1 MAATLEKNVVILKYQ
16 NGVDDKG
23 DPKFTT
29 QRFSKIK
36 DDATDDS
43 VLSVGNAINTVI
55 DSSLKEVFKEETYIL
70 S

>member
-1 MAATLEKNVVILKYQ
+1 MAAALEKNVVILKYQ
-16 NGVDDKG
+16 KGVDDKG
-23 DPKFTT
+23 DPKFAT

-55 DSSLKEVFKEETYIL
+55 ASEEKEVFKEETYIL